1 MRVHRKQVRKRLVF
15 VLLLSLLVAVI
26 QPVSGF
32 ASEQNNSDVPEKEP
46 TTISVTKDDNQGG
59 G

>member
-32 ASEQNNSDVPEKEP
+32 ASEQNNSDVPEKEAN
-46 TTISVTKDDNQGG
+46 D
-59 G
+59 